1 MSAAKALHRAE
12 LTVPK
17 QPGDRDCATEAIGG
31 AHYGPV
37 QVYMSAV
44 SDSAS
49 ADGSDGWFKVFA
61 DTWAL
66 NSAGS
71 SGDDDYWGTKD
82 LNTCCGKMDVVI
94 PTDIAAGDYLLR
106 AEALALHTAASTGGA
121 QFYMT
126 CYQLTVTGSGSASP
140 ATVDF
145 PGAYAADDPGILV
158 DIHATMTTYIA
169 PGPTVYSGGSTKSA
183 GAACAGCESTCTA
196 GSASTGTASSVA
208 SSSTGTGACSVALYG
223 QCGGSGYTGCTTCAV
238 SLHTFGALEPHTNSC
253 HSQAAH
259 APFSAT
265 LIPNALHRRLPE
277 RVLNVRYDQG
287 LQLTTQS
294 LDNSSGQESDTEL
307 PSGLAQCLD
316 IQMKFWHDIC
326 SPSLYEPQCIPVSVS
341 QSAIACVVASSCHA
355 RHYASKNSK
364 DNDVLVRA
372 TQCDHC

>member
-1 MSAAKALHRAE
+1 MDSTASAGMKLIG
-12 LTVPK
+12 PK

-61 DTWAL
+61 DTWAP

-71 SGDDDYWGTKD
+71 VGDDDYWGNKD

-106 AEALALHTAASTGGA
+106 AETIALHTAASSGGA

-126 CYQLTVTGSGSASP
+126 CYQLTVTDGGSASP

-208 SSSTGTGACSVALYG
+208 SSSTGTGSSDTCSVALYG
-223 QCGGSGYTGCTTCAV
+223 QCGGTDYTGCTTCAV
-238 SLHTFGALEPHTNSC
+238 SFYPA
-253 HSQAAH
+253 
-259 APFSAT
+259 SA
-265 LIPNALHRRLPE
+265 
-277 RVLNVRYDQG
+277 
-287 LQLTTQS
+287 
-294 LDNSSGQESDTEL
+294 
-307 PSGLAQCLD
+307 
-316 IQMKFWHDIC
+316 
-326 SPSLYEPQCIPVSVS
+326 YE
-341 QSAIACVVASSCHA
+341 
-355 RHYASKNSK
+355 
-364 DNDVLVRA
+364 DLL
-372 TQCDHC
+372 